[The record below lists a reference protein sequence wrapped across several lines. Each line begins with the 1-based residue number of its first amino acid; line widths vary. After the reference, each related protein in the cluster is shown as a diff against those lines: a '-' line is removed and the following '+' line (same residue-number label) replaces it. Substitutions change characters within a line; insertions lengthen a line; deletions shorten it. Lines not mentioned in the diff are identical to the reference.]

1 MPRATSTTHSS
12 SAKHSSYT
20 SALLNDSHSVLED
33 IRTNTANTNINVGD
47 VEINTQQ
54 LEDLTTISNTK
65 LQSIDDRLHGSIGH
79 TENTISMG
87 DGSDQLRT
95 VGLGYDRTNQKVRSI
110 LVDSGGKQVVDNPT
124 FDALIG
130 HTNNTITVG
139 DGSNQLR
146 TVPLGYD
153 RTNGKAVSFL
163 IDAAGHQQIDIVS
176 SALPSGG
183 ATSAN
188 QSTIIGHLDG
198 VEGKLDTL
206 ETTLTE
212 IATDGNNI
220 QTLITS
226 SNTKLDTLETTLTEI
241 ATDGNNVQTLLTQ
254 LDVVQDNALIK
265 LGEIETSADAL
276 ISANHTDLVAL
287 EASLTSMETKQDT
300 QVTHL
305 SEIEG
310 AVETIEACCSSNKVN
325 VNIAS
330 GSATDVSALSTHA
343 KQDTIIGHLDGVE
356 TLLTAAN
363 VDHAANEA
371 LLTTIDEDTNN
382 IKNSTAACAT
392 DLAAIEVLLTAAN
405 TDHAANEVLLTAID
419 SDTNNIKNS
428 TAACATDLAALEV
441 LQTATNGLLTTID
454 SDTNDIKTDMAA
466 IEVLLTSANTD
477 HAANEALL
485 TTIDEDTNNIKNS
498 TAACATDLAAIEVL
512 LTAANTDHAA
522 NEVLLTA
529 IDSDTNNIKNSTAAC
544 ATDLAALE
552 VLQTATN
559 GLLTTIDSDT
569 NDIKVSVEK
578 LDNCISSGNE
588 LQVDVVAALPAGTN
602 NIGDVDIASA
612 LPAGD
617 NNIGNVDIASAIP
630 AGDNNIGN
638 VDIASSVALTVNLGA
653 TDNAVLDDIAQKVGD
668 VETAVQVLDNIV
680 IAEDTAHSSGDSG
693 VMALAV
699 HQTTSSSLGANGDYT
714 PLSVTSTQHL
724 RTAKELYNFSYTF
737 PSSGTIGSGN
747 MAESNVLTFT
757 EKVSSGGYTFF
768 VTSAGTANHEVGI
781 VLKGSMDGSAY
792 FTINSSLYATGL
804 YNDGGTTQYF
814 TIKDFNIKNI
824 KIQITNNSSSSD
836 DFEVFVCH

>member
-1 MPRATSTTHSS
+1 MPRVTNTTHAST
-12 SAKHSSYT
+12 AKHSSYT
-20 SALLNDSHSVLED
+20 SSLLNDSHSVLEK
-33 IRTNTANTNINVGD
+33 IASNTANTNINVGD

-65 LQSIDDRLHGSIGH
+65 LQSIDDRLHNSIGH
-79 TENTISMG
+79 ANNTASMG
-87 DGSDQLRT
+87 DGSDKFLT
-95 VGLGYDRTNQKVRSI
+95 LGLGYDRTNQKVRSI
-110 LVDSGGKQVVDNPT
+110 LVDSGGKQIVDNPT

-130 HTNNTITVG
+130 DTNNT
-139 DGSNQLR
+139 SNLSESTSQLR
-146 TVPLGYD
+146 VVPLGYD
-153 RTNGKAVSFL
+153 RSGGKARSLNV
-163 IDAAGHQQIDIVS
+163 DADGHLQLDILS

-188 QSTIIGHLDG
+188 QSTINTSIGSTNT
-198 VEGKLDTL
+198 KLDTL

-241 ATDGNNVQTLLTQ
+241 ATDGNNIQTLLTA

-287 EASLTSMETKQDT
+287 ESSLTSMETKQDT

-310 AVETIEACCSSNKVN
+310 AIETIEACVSSNKVN

-356 TLLTAAN
+356 GKLDAIET
-363 VDHAANEA
+363 
-371 LLTTIDEDTNN
+371 TNN
-382 IKNSTAACAT
+382 ACQ
-392 DLAAIEVLLTAAN
+392 VLL
-405 TDHAANEVLLTAID
+405 
-419 SDTNNIKNS
+419 
-428 TAACATDLAALEV
+428 
-441 LQTATNGLLTTID
+441 GTID
-454 SDTNDIKTDMAA
+454 SDTDAIKTAVEIIDNA
-466 IEVLLTSANTD
+466 IAGSEMQ
-477 HAANEALL
+477 
-485 TTIDEDTNNIKNS
+485 
-498 TAACATDLAAIEVL
+498 C
-512 LTAANTDHAA
+512 
-522 NEVLLTA
+522 
-529 IDSDTNNIKNSTAAC
+529 
-544 ATDLAALE
+544 
-552 VLQTATN
+552 
-559 GLLTTIDSDT
+559 
-569 NDIKVSVEK
+569 DI
-578 LDNCISSGNE
+578 
-588 LQVDVVAALPAGTN
+588 VAALPAGTN
-602 NIGDVDIASA
+602 NIGVVTAN
-612 LPAGD
+612 L
-617 NNIGNVDIASAIP
+617 
-630 AGDNNIGN
+630 
-638 VDIASSVALTVNLGA
+638 SS
-653 TDNAVLDDIAQKVGD
+653 TDNGVLDDISQKIGD
-668 VETAVQVLDNIV
+668 VETAVQILDNIV

-693 VMALAV
+693 IMALAV

-757 EKVSSGGYTFF
+757 EKVSNGGYTFF